1 MNLRRLS
8 SGFAVLVAAVAL
20 VACGSDTSTGIS
32 ASVSQV
38 TPPDPRTAELTLD
51 VVNKANSTLQEL
63 TGASLD
69 KIEAGKI
76 LINAT
81 GNMTIDALDPAKPTE
96 YNQYTAYWDG
106 RTNVR
111 PYDYG
116 GEENLP
122 SLRETLFAA
131 DAVSAQTLVDVW
143 KDSFERVKGE
153 RSELHVSMGP
163 TVARADDTGP
173 IEISIVNG
181 TDRDRQTV
189 YYDADGKFLRVK

>member
-8 SGFAVLVAAVAL
+8 SGFAVLVAVSAL
-20 VACGSDTSTGIS
+20 VGCGSDKPTDIS
-32 ASVSQV
+32 VSVSQV

-51 VVNKANSTLQEL
+51 VVNKANSTLQKM

-69 KIEAGKI
+69 KIEVGLMSISA
-76 LINAT
+76 L
-81 GNMTIDALDPAKPTE
+81 GNMSVDALDPANPAE
-96 YNQYTAYWDG
+96 FNSYTAFWDG

-116 GEENLP
+116 GAENLP
-122 SLRETLFAA
+122 ALRKTLFAA
-131 DAVSAQTLVDVW
+131 DAVAPQTLVDVW
-143 KDSFERVKGE
+143 KDSFGRVKGE
-153 RSELHVSMGP
+153 RSALNASGGP

-189 YYDADGKFLRVK
+189 YYDAGGKFLRVT